1 MRRFLVFLLAMS
13 GAAFALGG
21 EVRSLVRTGT
31 FRQDFVDVRWEA
43 EYPVAIPGWSL
54 ADLRAL
60 WGVIDGYCFLPS
72 YCTEECIEA
81 AKPARP
87 AGLLERVAEK
97 LTVPSTAGISERA
110 LDVIAKVRVPF
121 ASKDWV
127 GIVYD
132 GYDNEG
138 GNGCHSEGDL
148 CILARKG
155 LEPMPLSWFVRD
167 VPGLKREVIRHL
179 EGVLLKGGQ
188 NTPPFGD
195 SWPRAEAEA
204 ATPDFFPT
212 PEGVRFRYSAY
223 EILPGCFGLP
233 GVTVPWD
240 VLAPFCDTA
249 RLAELKA
256 LSLVPSPKEQEKKE

>member
-31 FRQDFVDVRWEA
+31 FRQAFVDVRWEA

-72 YCTEECIEA
+72 YGSEERVEA
-81 AKPARP
+81 ATPPCP

-155 LEPMPLSWFVRD
+155 LEPMSLSWFVRD
-167 VPGLKREVIRHL
+167 VPGLKREVIRYL
-179 EGVLLKGGQ
+179 EKDSGPV
-188 NTPPFGD
+188 PFGAV
-195 SWPRAEAEA
+195 WPRAEAEA

-212 PEGVRFRYSAY
+212 PEGVHFRYSAY

-256 LSLVPSPKEQEKKE
+256 LSSVPSPKEQEKKE